1 MLYSAFRMTVHLA
14 LSTFAAM
21 LIVTAAT
28 PALAIDGRTAVGVCI
43 DSTASGARC
52 AWSVNDNGEID
63 ICNKSGCVYCK
74 SATDQC
80 TAAAKGR
87 PHPTR
92 PLPVGATVKTS
103 VLDVEITGK
112 PFVGPILG
120 FRCPEGLLPCP
131 GHGCQPKDN
140 KCTPVQ

>member
-43 DSTASGARC
+43 DSTASGA
-52 AWSVNDNGEID
+52 WSVNDSGEID

-103 VLDVEITGK
+103 VLEVEITGK

>member
-1 MLYSAFRMTVHLA
+1 MLHSAFRMTVHLA

-21 LIVTAAT
+21 LIATAAT

-52 AWSVNDNGEID
+52 AWSVNDKGEID
-63 ICNKSGCVYCK
+63 ICNKSGCVYCP
-74 SATDQC
+74 SATGEC
-80 TAAAKGR
+80 TVAAKGR
-87 PHPTR
+87 PRPTR
-92 PLPVGATVKTS
+92 ALPVGATVKTP

-120 FRCPEGLLPCP
+120 FRCPEGFLPCP
-131 GHGCQPKDN
+131 GHGCQPKND